1 MGKGKGLSAVL
12 VGSHLCHNLGGY
24 IAGSEKAVGLFNH
37 GLGNHRAVLQHILQ
51 VDQVT
56 VMLLLRIVIG
66 IMEVNNS
73 LFMGL
78 YNILR
83 KQKSSG

>member
-1 MGKGKGLSAVL
+1 MRKGKGLSAIL
-12 VGSHLCHNLGGY
+12 VGSHLCHNLGSY
-24 IAGSEKAVGLFNH
+24 IAGGKEAVRLFNH

-56 VMLLLRIVIG
+56 VMLLLGIVIG
-66 IMEVNNS
+66 IMEVNPPFLMS
-73 LFMGL
+73 LH
-78 YNILR
+78 NILR

>member
-24 IAGSEKAVGLFNH
+24 IAGSEEAVRLFNH

-56 VMLLLRIVIG
+56 VMLLLGIVIG
-66 IMEVNNS
+66 IMEVNHPFLMS
-73 LFMGL
+73 LH
-78 YNILR
+78 NILR